1 MCNRKPYWSGM
12 LLALAVLSVAG
23 SAARADVN
31 PVGWWPLD
39 DGAGTA
45 VADVSGNA
53 NHGVVTGNAAWTTG
67 KFDGALSFDG
77 TDDYVTLPIGS
88 LLSTLESTTFTLW
101 ANWAGSGG
109 DWQRIIDF
117 GSGTSTYAFLSA
129 NRGGT
134 SSPRFAIRTASVGE
148 QILTAPATLPTG
160 WHHLAVAMDSAT
172 MTMTMYLD
180 GMPVVSGA
188 TTLLPKDMGV
198 TTQNWIAKSQY
209 SADAYYKGDVD
220 ELRIYNRVLT
230 QDEIKNVMVGGI
242 GYGLASSPS
251 PADVGT
257 FVLPDVTLS
266 WTAGQVAQTHDV
278 YFGDSADAVTA
289 AGATDMTG
297 VLVSSGQAGTTCEIG
312 RLEFGK
318 TYYWRVDE
326 VGPAPD
332 FAVYKGNVWSFTVE
346 PYAYTLGSASIIAS
360 ASSSKDAT
368 MGPEKTIDGSG
379 PDAAGLHGVLETDMW
394 LSSKT
399 GEQPTWIQYEFDRLY
414 KLDEM
419 FVWNS
424 NTESEGF
431 IGYGAKDVTVE
442 YSVDGSTWENLGDF
456 EFVQAP
462 GMEGCAA
469 DTTVPFAG
477 AAARFVK
484 LTINSNWGDV
494 LVQFGLSE
502 VRFTYIPVAPTD
514 LTPANEATDV
524 ASPVTLSWRP
534 GREAAT
540 HEVYLGTDAANL
552 PLAATTTEPTCTLEV
567 DLGNLYFWKV
577 VEVNDAEDPARW
589 ESVVQSFDTTAVAK
603 NPGTDNLKHLYT
615 FDDGTAS
622 DSVGGADGTLVGGAA
637 VVDGALVTSAQDQW
651 MEMPGSVSEMNTY
664 EEVSIVAWY
673 TPKAGA
679 NTGYHMLAY
688 FGDSVGGYGSNGLF
702 FSPARGD
709 NVSRG
714 AISCGNTSA
723 PWSAET
729 GVNGTE
735 YDDGKPHLAVAT
747 INAKKIAYYH
757 DGKLCGSA
765 VLSEANKISAISTN
779 FAYLAKG
786 GYTGDPEWIGAIQEF
801 RIYNKAL
808 TPGEALYL
816 AGLTVKDPGADNLK
830 HLYTFD
836 DGTTT
841 DSVGGVNGTLVGGA
855 TVADGALLTTAQDQ
869 WMEMSG
875 TDIAVNTYEAFS
887 VAAWFTP
894 KAGANTGYHM
904 ICYFGDSLNGYGSNG
919 IFYTPARGDNVSRA
933 GISCGN
939 VDAPWSAET
948 GGNGPEIDDGN
959 LHFVVV
965 TIDGTSVTLY
975 QDGVLYGPATLSAA
989 NKLSA
994 VSTNFAYLAKGG
1006 YAGDPEWL
1014 GQIHEFRI
1022 YNKALTVGEADF
1034 LFSQGK

>member
-1 MCNRKPYWSGM
+1 MCEKRTFWRVA
-12 LLALAVLSVAG
+12 LVALAALAVAG
-23 SAARADVN
+23 SAVRADVS
-31 PVGWWPLD
+31 PVGWWLFD
-39 DGAGTA
+39 DGAGTTA
-45 VADVSGNA
+45 ADSSGNA
-53 NHGVVTGNAAWTTG
+53 NDGVISGDAAWTTG
-67 KFDGALSFDG
+67 KFEGALSFDG

-88 LLSTLESTTFTLW
+88 LLSALEDTTFTLW
-101 ANWAGSGG
+101 ANWSGSGG
-109 DWQRIIDF
+109 DWQRIVDF

-148 QILTAPATLPTG
+148 QVLTAPNALPTG
-160 WHHLAVAMDSAT
+160 WHHLAVAMDSET
-172 MTMTMYLD
+172 MTMAMYLD
-180 GMPVVSGA
+180 GVSVVSGS

-198 TTQNWIAKSQY
+198 TTQNWVAKSQY

-220 ELRIYNRVLT
+220 DLRIYDRLLT
-230 QDEIKNVMVGGI
+230 QDEIRNVTVGGI
-242 GYGLASSPS
+242 GYGLAGNPS
-251 PADVGT
+251 PADLGT
-257 FVLPDVTLS
+257 YALPDVTLS
-266 WTAGQVAQTHDV
+266 WAAGQVAETHDV
-278 YFGDSADAVTA
+278 YFGDSADDVTTA
-289 AGATDMTG
+289 NTTDPLG
-297 VLVSSGQAGTTCEIG
+297 VLVSTGQTGTTFNPG

-318 TYYWRVDE
+318 TYYWRIDE
-326 VGPAPD
+326 IGPAPD
-332 FAVYKGNVWSFTVE
+332 YTPYRGNVWSFTVE
-346 PYAYTLGSASIIAS
+346 PYAYTLGGRSIKATASTW
-360 ASSSKDAT
+360 KDDT

-379 PDAAGLHGVLETDMW
+379 LNADDQHSTLETDMW
-394 LSSKT
+394 LSLRD
-399 GEQPTWIQYEFDRLY
+399 GPQPTWIQYEFDRVYALN
-414 KLDEM
+414 EM

-424 NTESEGF
+424 NSESEGF
-431 IGYGAKDVTVE
+431 IGYGAMNVTIE
-442 YSVDGSTWENLGDF
+442 YSEDGGTWQSLGDF

-462 GMEGCAA
+462 GDATCTA
-469 DTTVPFAG
+469 DTVVPFTG
-477 AAARFVK
+477 TAAKFVK
-484 LTINSNWGDV
+484 LTIASNWGGI
-494 LVQFGLSE
+494 LTQYGLSE
-502 VRFTYIPVAPTD
+502 VRFSYIPVTPTD
-514 LTPANEATDV
+514 LVPADGATDI

-540 HEVYLGTDAANL
+540 HEVYLGTDAADL
-552 PLAATTTEPTCTLEV
+552 PLVTTTTEPTCTLEV
-567 DLGNLYFWKV
+567 DLGNLYYWKV

-603 NPGTDNLKHLYT
+603 DPGTDNLKHLYT
-615 FDDGTAS
+615 FDDGTAN
-622 DSVGGADGTLVGGAA
+622 DSVGDANGTLVGGAA
-637 VVDGALVTSAQDQW
+637 VVDGALVTTAQDQW
-651 MEMPGSVSEMNTY
+651 MEMPGSVIAMNTY
-664 EEVSIVAWY
+664 EEASIVAWY
-673 TPKAGA
+673 TPTAGA

-714 AISCGNTSA
+714 AISCGDASA

-729 GVNGTE
+729 GINGTE
-735 YDDGKPHLAVAT
+735 YDDGKPHLAIVT
-747 INAKKIAYYH
+747 INAKKIAYYL

-816 AGLTVKDPGADNLK
+816 AGLTVKDPGTDNLK

-855 TVADGALLTTAQDQ
+855 TVADGALVTTAQDQ

-875 TDIAVNTYEAFS
+875 ADIAVNTYEAFS
-887 VAAWFTP
+887 VVAWFTP
-894 KAGANTGYHM
+894 QAGANTGYHM

-939 VDAPWSAET
+939 VDAPWGAET
-948 GGNGPEIDDGN
+948 AVNGPEIDDGQP
-959 LHFVVV
+959 HFVVV

-1006 YAGDPEWL
+1006 YTGDPEWL
-1014 GQIHEFRI
+1014 GQIHEFRV
-1022 YNKALTVGEADF
+1022 YNKALTVGEADY
-1034 LFSQGK
+1034 LFGQQ